1 MESKRYLY
9 SLDGLGGLWLSLLIL
24 VIETLIILLGPQP
37 LRITSIE
44 SIVKPTPQSLVL
56 MTYFIS
62 VFTVPALFAWRTGIS
77 RELADAQRYY
87 APKALIPI
95 RISTLKKRISLIIV
109 SIPLSTLSILIGLLY
124 SIPYLYLVS
133 LLPILTLVYMMLR
146 PYFATYRHRSQVEQ
160 ELCWFIVLLTLS
172 ESVGAGWGY
181 LSRRLTE
188 SSILPAIARELRVI
202 DRDAKVYFPSHIDA
216 MIHRANVTPSERFG
230 RLLAGYA
237 SRIRSGSDVVSWL
250 RAWLYE
256 EFMRLELNF
265 RLFAERTASLVGQL
279 ALAVYAIFPLISIGL
294 ATVMNLNLVTSIAII
309 VTPLLTALAYAL
321 RPRTMDKLDLR
332 TLIVSYSVLI
342 AVAIALYPIIGVFS
356 LVLGWCLSLIPSF
369 RLYLELRE
377 IDKLQTES
385 LELLRD
391 ILELRR
397 SGYSIP
403 TAIRYLSRSPS
414 YSSTTR
420 KYLAKVAQLI
430 ELGTPLTRIA
440 NLIKAPSF
448 MFRYTLFS
456 LGLMQECGGGNL
468 EAIQHLY
475 ESLRRMNALINSV
488 KKTSLFFDGF
498 AIANSVIV
506 ALISK
511 LISGMSATLTLF
523 PTILARLEPTSIA
536 LLLLVAALGYSTIS
550 TTVRRGVP
558 LPEPRQGVFL
568 GVAALM
574 SILI

>member
-9 SLDGLGGLWLSLLIL
+9 SLDGLGGLWLSISIL

-37 LRITSIE
+37 LRITSVE

-56 MTYFIS
+56 VTYFIS
-62 VFTVPALFAWRTGIS
+62 VFAVPALFAWRTGIS
-77 RELADAQRYY
+77 RELADVQRYY
-87 APKALIPI
+87 APKALVPI
-95 RISTLKKRISLIIV
+95 RISVLKKRISLVIV
-109 SIPLSTLSILIGLLY
+109 FIPLSTLSILIGLLY

-133 LLPILTLVYMMLR
+133 LLPILTLMYMMLR
-146 PYFATYRHRSQVEQ
+146 PHFATYRHRSQVEQ

-188 SSILPAIARELRVI
+188 SNILPAIARELRVI

-216 MIHRANVTPSERFG
+216 MIHRASVTPSERFG

-237 SRIRSGSDVVSWL
+237 SRIRSSSDVVSWL

-256 EFMRLELNF
+256 EFMHLELSF
-265 RLFAERTASLVGQL
+265 RLFAERTVSLVGQL
-279 ALAVYAIFPLISIGL
+279 ALAIYAILPLISIGL
-294 ATVMNLNLVTSIAII
+294 ATVMDLNLVTSIAII
-309 VTPLLTALAYAL
+309 ATPLLTALAYAL
-321 RPRTMDKLDLR
+321 RPHTMDRLNLR
-332 TLIVSYSVLI
+332 SLIASYLVLI
-342 AVAIALYPIIGVFS
+342 TVAIALYPIIGVFS

-369 RLYLELRE
+369 KLYLELRE
-377 IDKLQTES
+377 VDSLQTES

-414 YSSTTR
+414 YSPAMR
-420 KYLAKVAQLI
+420 KYLAKVAQLL
-430 ELGTPLTRIA
+430 ELGTPLTRIV
-440 NLIKAPSF
+440 NLIKSPSF
-448 MFRYTLFS
+448 MFKYTLFS
-456 LGLMQECGGGNL
+456 LGFMQECGGGNL

-488 KKTSLFFDGF
+488 KKTSLFFDSF

-506 ALISK
+506 VLISK
-511 LISGMSATLTLF
+511 LISGMCTTLSLLPTLLTK
-523 PTILARLEPTSIA
+523 PEPTSIA

-558 LPEPRQGVFL
+558 LPEPRQGAFL

>member
-1 MESKRYLY
+1 MEPKRYLY
-9 SLDGLGGLWLSLLIL
+9 SLDGLGGLWLSLSIL
-24 VIETLIILLGPQP
+24 VIETFIILLGPQP

-56 MTYFIS
+56 VTYFIS
-62 VFTVPALFAWRTGIS
+62 VFAVPALFAWRTSIS
-77 RELADAQRYY
+77 RELADVQRYY

-95 RISTLKKRISLIIV
+95 RISTLKKRISLVIV
-109 SIPLSTLSILIGLLY
+109 FIPLSTLSILIGLLY

-133 LLPILTLVYMMLR
+133 LLPILTLIYMMLK
-146 PYFATYRHRSQVEQ
+146 PHFATYRHRSQVEQ

-172 ESVGAGWGY
+172 ESVGAGWSY

-188 SSILPAIARELRVI
+188 SNILPAIARELRVI

-256 EFMRLELNF
+256 EFMHLELNF

-279 ALAVYAIFPLISIGL
+279 ALATYAIFPLISIGL
-294 ATVMNLNLVTSIAII
+294 ATVMDLNLVTSIAII
-309 VTPLLTALAYAL
+309 VTPLLTTLAYAL
-321 RPRTMDKLDLR
+321 RPRTMDRLDLR
-332 TLIVSYSVLI
+332 PLVASYLVLTM
-342 AVAIALYPIIGVFS
+342 VAISLYPIIGVFS

-369 RLYLELRE
+369 KLYLELKE

-403 TAIRYLSRSPS
+403 TAIKYLSRSPS
-414 YSSTTR
+414 YSPTMR

-440 NLIKAPSF
+440 NLIRAPSF
-448 MFRYTLFS
+448 MLKYTLFS

-468 EAIQHLY
+468 EAIQYLY
-475 ESLRRMNALINSV
+475 ESLRRMNALINSA

-511 LISGMSATLTLF
+511 LISGMSTTLTLI
-523 PTILARLEPTSIA
+523 PTILAKLEPTSIA

-558 LPEPRQGVFL
+558 LPEPRQGMFL